1 MTSESGDLSARTRAA
16 VEYVAA
22 TTDDLLALASDLI
35 AADSQNPPG
44 DTTAVATVVR
54 DAMAAAGVTVRES
67 SVDPAKPN
75 LLFEVPGDG
84 DLTLLYDGHLDTV
97 GYDASEWTRD
107 PLGERATVD
116 GEDRVYGRGATDMKG
131 PLAAMLHA
139 ARAYQAV
146 DERPPVTL
154 AYAVVSDEETGGDAG
169 LPAVVDDLNADGCVI
184 GETTC
189 ESGRHSVTV
198 ADRGSIWL
206 TLDATGEG
214 AHGSRPT
221 LGVNAVDELWAAVTH
236 LRESLTARELDVPPD
251 VAAIVDESVEYY
263 APIMGERAARDT
275 FRYPTANLGEFHG
288 GDTINAVP
296 ERARAR
302 LDVRVVAGVDT
313 KTVLADIRECL
324 REHDRVELTDV
335 SWSRGTYVPVDSPI
349 AAATAETAEAV
360 VGERVHRRSA
370 TGGGDTKTLRNVG
383 IPTVEFAL
391 GTDTVHARDEYT
403 TVDALAANAEI
414 YARLP
419 EAFARAHDAS
429 QTAD

>member
-1 MTSESGDLSARTRAA
+1 MTDDSDAAHAGTAAA
-16 VEYVAA
+16 VEHVAA
-22 TTDDLLALASDLI
+22 TTDDLADLAMALL

-44 DTTAVATVVR
+44 DTTAAAAVVR
-54 DAMAAAGVTVRES
+54 DAMDGAGVSVADAT
-67 SVDPAKPN
+67 VDPAKPN
-75 LLFEVPGDG
+75 LLFEIPGER
-84 DLTLLYDGHLDTV
+84 DLTLLYNGHLDTV

-116 GEDRVYGRGATDMKG
+116 GDDRIYGRGATDMKG

-169 LPAVVDDLNADGCVI
+169 LPSVVDDLDADGCVI

-189 ESGRHSVTV
+189 ERGRHSVTV

-221 LGVNAVDELWAAVTH
+221 LGVNAVDVLWAAVSH
-236 LRESLTARELDVPPD
+236 LRESLTDRPLDVPAEVD
-251 VAAIVDESVEYY
+251 AIVDESIDYY
-263 APIMGERAARDT
+263 APIMGEQAARDT

-324 REHDRVELTDV
+324 REHDRVHLTDV
-335 SWSRGTYVPVDSPI
+335 SWSRGTYVPVDGPI
-349 AAATAETAEAV
+349 ATATAETAAAV

-370 TGGGDTKTLRNVG
+370 TGGGDTKTLRNAG

-403 TVDALAANAEI
+403 TVDALAKNAEI

-419 EAFARAHDAS
+419 ATFARAHDDA
-429 QTAD
+429 

>member
-1 MTSESGDLSARTRAA
+1 MTDESEGLQRSTAAA
-16 VEYVAA
+16 VEYVGE
-22 TTDDLLALASDLI
+22 TTDALVDLTRDLL

-44 DTTAVATVVR
+44 DTTAVASVVR
-54 DAMAAAGVTVRES
+54 DAMEAVDVTVRES

-75 LLFEVPGDG
+75 LLFEVAGER
-84 DLTLLYDGHLDTV
+84 DLTLLYNGHLDTV
-97 GYDASEWTRD
+97 GYDASEWAYD

-116 GEDRVYGRGATDMKG
+116 GDDRVYGRGATDMKG

-139 ARAYQAV
+139 ARAYRAV

-169 LPAVVDDLNADGCVI
+169 LPSVVDALDADGCVI

-189 ESGRHSVTV
+189 EGGRHSVTV

-236 LRESLTARELDVPPD
+236 LRDSLTERPLDVPAD
-251 VAAIVDESVEYY
+251 VDAIVERSVDYY
-263 APIMGERAARDT
+263 APIMGDRAASDT
-275 FRYPTANLGEFHG
+275 FRHPTANLGEFRG

-296 ERARAR
+296 ESARAR

-313 KTVLADIRECL
+313 KAVLADIRECL

-335 SWSRGTYVPVDSPI
+335 SWSRGTYVPLDGPI
-349 AAATAETAEAV
+349 ATATAETAAAV

-370 TGGGDTKTLRNVG
+370 TGGGDTKTLRNAG

-391 GTDTVHARDEYT
+391 GTDTVHALDEYT
-403 TVDALAANAEI
+403 TVDALAANAEV

-419 EAFARAHDAS
+419 DAFARAYDEG
-429 QTAD
+429 